1 MTTTSAGRNPTL
13 PDIEVQVPQSYR
25 VETRLV
31 AFAAGTTDPGRVRS
45 TNQDQ
50 FVVATLTG
58 ALQIEQSS
66 FPQAVVRYGGP
77 QGHLFAVADGMGGH
91 GGGEQASVLAVGAVE
106 NFLLGALGFLSG
118 LRGSDGSVESELKNV
133 LRHANHV
140 VTSRGDARPELH
152 EMGTTLT
159 VGYVIDSTL
168 YLAHVGDSR
177 CYLLRGESLTQ
188 LTRDHTLVSELVEAG
203 VIEKVDAKKHHLRH
217 MITNAVGGGIDGVRP
232 EVQKRTLMAGDILL
246 FCTDGL
252 TEVLDNRAIA
262 RILATEAE
270 PRGACAK
277 LVRAAVDG
285 GGPDNV
291 TAVVVRFHAAHDPRA

>member
-1 MTTTSAGRNPTL
+1 MTISAARNPTL
-13 PDIEVQVPQSYR
+13 PDIEVQVPPSYR
-25 VETRLV
+25 VATRLV
-31 AFAAGTTDPGRVRS
+31 AFAAGATDPGRVRS

-106 NFLLGALGFLSG
+106 NFLLGTLGFLNA
-118 LRGSDGSVESELKNV
+118 LRGDDASVESELKNV
-133 LRHANHV
+133 LRHANQV
-140 VTSRGDARPELH
+140 VTARGDARPELH

-159 VGYVIDSTL
+159 VGYVIDGTL

-177 CYLLRGESLTQ
+177 CYLLRGDKLTQ
-188 LTRDHTLVSELVEAG
+188 LTRDHTLVSELVDAG
-203 VIEKVDAKKHHLRH
+203 VIERVDAKRHHLRH
-217 MITNAVGGGIDGVRP
+217 MITNAVGGGIDGVVP
-232 EVQKRTLMAGDILL
+232 EVQKRTLMAGDVLL
-246 FCTDGL
+246 FCSDGL
-252 TEVLDNRAIA
+252 TEVVDNRAIA
-262 RILATEAE
+262 RILATETD
-270 PRGACAK
+270 PRGACTQ

>member
-1 MTTTSAGRNPTL
+1 MTTSAARNPTL
-13 PDIEVQVPQSYR
+13 PDIEVQVPASYR
-25 VETRLV
+25 VATRLV
-31 AFAAGTTDPGRVRS
+31 AFAAGTTDSGRVRTS
-45 TNQDQ
+45 NQDQ

-106 NFLLGALGFLSG
+106 NFLLGALGFLSRLSG
-118 LRGSDGSVESELKNV
+118 DESSVETELKNV

-232 EVQKRTLMAGDILL
+232 EVQKHALMAGDVLV

-262 RILATEAE
+262 RILATEAD
-270 PRGACAK
+270 PRGACTK

-291 TAVVVRFHAAHDPRA
+291 TAVVVQFHAAHDPRG

>member
-1 MTTTSAGRNPTL
+1 MATIGAARNPTL
-13 PDIEVQVPQSYR
+13 PDIEVQIPASYR
-25 VETRLV
+25 VPTRLV
-31 AFAAGTTDPGRVRS
+31 AFAAGATDPGRVRS
-45 TNQDQ
+45 SNQDQ
-50 FVVATLTG
+50 FVIATLTG

-106 NFLLGALGFLSG
+106 NFLLGTLGFLNRLNG
-118 LRGSDGSVESELKNV
+118 DGASVENELKNV
-133 LRHANHV
+133 LRHANQV
-140 VTSRGDARPELH
+140 VTQRGDARPEHH

-177 CYLLRGESLTQ
+177 CYLLRGGALTQ

-203 VIEKVDAKKHHLRH
+203 VIQKADAKRHHLRH
-217 MITNAVGGGIDGVRP
+217 MITNAVGGGIEGVTP
-232 EVQKRTLMAGDILL
+232 EVQKRTLMAGDVLL
-246 FCTDGL
+246 FCSDGL
-252 TEVLDNRAIA
+252 TEVVDNKVIS
-262 RILATEAE
+262 RILATESD
-270 PRGACAK
+270 PRAASIK

-291 TAVVVRFHAAHDPRA
+291 TAVVVHFRAAHDARG